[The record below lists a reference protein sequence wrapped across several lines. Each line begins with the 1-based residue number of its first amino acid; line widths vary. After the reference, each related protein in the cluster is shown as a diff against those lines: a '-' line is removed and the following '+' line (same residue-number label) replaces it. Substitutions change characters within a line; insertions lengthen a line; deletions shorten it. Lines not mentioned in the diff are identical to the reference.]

1 MNEITAIWVLDLNV
15 QKHSLYLS
23 PPPPTAAAVW
33 QAVTLV
39 DTGPAALR

>member
-1 MNEITAIWVLDLNV
+1 MNQITAIWVLDLNV

-23 PPPPTAAAVW
+23 PSPPPTAVW